1 MTSAGRIAFINISEG
16 GVPKLHVPS
25 ARVTLN
31 GIVGDVHRNMK
42 HHGGPDRA
50 LCLYSLE
57 HIEALQGEGHPIYPG
72 STGENLTVSGA
83 VWSSMIPGAV
93 FDIGSARIII
103 TSFTRPCQTIR
114 ESFAGYHIS
123 RISEKVHPGWSRV
136 YAKVLHQGGVKVGD
150 TLTPVRFWPCS
161 SGTTFEYSRST

>member
-1 MTSAGRIAFINISEG
+1 
-16 GVPKLHVPS
+16 
-25 ARVTLN
+25 
-31 GIVGDVHRNMK
+31 MK

-83 VWSSMIPGAV
+83 VWSSMIPGAT
-93 FDIGSARIII
+93 FDIGSARIMI
-103 TSFTRPCQTIR
+103 TSFTKPCQTIR
-114 ESFAGYHIS
+114 ESFDGHHIS

-150 TLTPVRFWPCS
+150 TLTPVRS
-161 SGTTFEYSRST
+161 